1 MQNQE
6 IDEPTYEEIE
16 NLEKEVKEAL
26 LSLPYDFNT
35 FVSDEFF
42 QKIECNG
49 VECSFSDVISK
60 AFIKCPREYV
70 PDLNNKSTFDFKKD
84 VMKVDRFVNT
94 VHRKCYDRMKIS
106 DENGIR
112 PSRFMETCKDEQKKQ
127 KLYQFTKYLELL
139 RDILYM
145 HFKLLLWD
153 DLLPSNKS
161 KYFREAA
168 IELTKTEASINLFLE
183 KKLCINLNGELFPI
197 VE

>member
-6 IDEPTYEEIE
+6 NDEPTYEEIE

-26 LSLPYDFNT
+26 LSLPYDFYN

-60 AFIKCPREYV
+60 AFIKRPSVYV
-70 PDLNNKSTFDFKKD
+70 PDLNNKPTFRFKGNVND
-84 VMKVDRFVNT
+84 VISFVGK
-94 VHRKCYDRMKIS
+94 VHRKCYDYMKIS

-112 PSRFMETCKDEQKKQ
+112 PSMFMETCKDERLKQ
-127 KLYQFTKYLELL
+127 KLYQFIKYLESL
-139 RDILYM
+139 REILYS
-145 HFKLLLWD
+145 HFELLMLD
-153 DLLPSNKS
+153 DYLPSNKN
-161 KYFREAA
+161 KYFREAV

-183 KKLCINLNGELFPI
+183 KKLTINLNGELFPI